1 MDEFFDF
8 EDAAQAFSSNQSTD
22 LNFDIE
28 DFGPGPYDIDLA
40 FSEPLTD
47 ENAFTCLQH
56 YSAAEQSNNDL
67 VAAEHDSSMP
77 DTAMSGGTDLL
88 EFPKFMADPCGN
100 CRRTGIHCKII
111 REGIRKGSCTSC
123 VALGRTCSLNQ
134 QPEEKNGRVC
144 INAGFCPPG
153 TIQDENTDMNDW
165 PVDDT
170 QHSTCPTV
178 NWVPSKSPVQESTI
192 PQSSSAPDLAAMNDE
207 NGDGDEGG
215 PKTGARFSREAVKV
229 LRGWLST
236 HHRHPY
242 PTDDE
247 KESLKRLTGLNKIQI
262 TNWLANARRRG
273 KVRAPRSTSP
283 AVGNHP
289 NAMDIPRK
297 GPMATKN
304 MNPLER
310 WKASP
315 PEHEPAS
322 VTAIAQAVSSSSL
335 HSEHNSP
342 YASYAHSDDFSN
354 RSGVINSSASSLGT
368 SQSSG
373 NSFASAFSHK
383 SKGSFGSFNSFG
395 NRGRR
400 RRRRAAAK
408 PVKNLNA
415 AGPVRTFQCTF
426 CTETFKTKHDWQR
439 HEKSLHLS
447 LERWV
452 CCPNGPAQF
461 CAELDM
467 NQCVFCLLPNPPKG
481 HGETHNYS
489 SCTDRSLEERT
500 FYRKDHLRQHL
511 NLVHDVKFQ
520 AGTMESWKVATPE
533 IRSRCGFC
541 GTVMDS
547 WSIRVD
553 HLAEHFKGGKSMA
566 DWKGDWG
573 FDTQVLD
580 IVENGMPPYLIH
592 DERNSPQPFSSQLFS
607 ADQRTL
613 EDLVKIG
620 LQEYVHERF
629 IGGLLPTDD
638 DLVEE
643 ARRIIRK
650 ADEFTITSGSLE
662 SSWFRDLILGPEGRD
677 YNDLHLENTGEE
689 NLLWIEKPDT
699 NTVAQPIGDGD
710 LATITCPL
718 ERLLMKWIVSQQMLG
733 LTPLDSELQVQA
745 CRVLNE
751 VETTSNFKCKP
762 ALKWFKW
769 LITADTK
776 WLSGLRRRA
785 CLPRSSEISH
795 ESIRTID
802 ENAIDFTINNLQR
815 LENEMIN
822 WVKLQKAQD
831 IIPTDDDVQRHAR
844 MLVYK
849 SDDPWNQTAFDEPG
863 MLYLFKQQQGIAPTD
878 QLGPTMPSLREPEV
892 PPTFATSPHPSK
904 SLHWDLQDSGP
915 GITSPLHNRSGSNS
929 PGFNSL
935 KSLNHSPNNTPIVS
949 QPTANSNHVQPLK
962 YFLNDA
968 NCYGRLVRELSRFVT
983 SSTSINNP
991 NRHAPTDAEI
1001 QHQARW
1007 IVYDD
1012 DDPWNQ
1018 TAADNA
1024 EWLMRFKRDVGLCE
1038 PSTGP
1043 GLPVNEK
1050 SWQLCQGGSG
1060 FGPPYVAPKEN
1071 AELQFDGE
1079 VPVSMYGKVYNVS
1092 ASTAT
1097 KFAKGLAGRWKPPGV
1112 VFCSRELEE
1121 GLNKFMVQQ
1130 ISSGITPSDESI
1142 QQKAREILGQE
1153 ETAADDMALLEKF
1166 KGLHGLFTSPTMPEF
1181 SSELLNFPSLNEDD
1195 FLQIFDEELAANG
1208 LDNWNSPPTNAPSRS
1223 RNMMTSP
1230 MYHSPLATIPLANF
1244 SAQGISGVGQSD
1256 NKKAPVGMA
1265 RDYAEMY
1272 RVNAA
1277 TASPLRRKV
1286 SVMAARE
1293 RCPEGWDDEVGGDCQ

>member
-229 LRGWLST
+229 LR
-236 HHRHPY
+236 
-242 PTDDE
+242 
-247 KESLKRLTGLNKIQI
+247 ESLKRLTGLNKIQI

-322 VTAIAQAVSSSSL
+322 VTAIAQA
-335 HSEHNSP
+335 
-342 YASYAHSDDFSN
+342 
-354 RSGVINSSASSLGT
+354 
-368 SQSSG
+368 
-373 NSFASAFSHK
+373 
-383 SKGSFGSFNSFG
+383 
-395 NRGRR
+395 
-400 RRRRAAAK
+400 
-408 PVKNLNA
+408 
-415 AGPVRTFQCTF
+415 
-426 CTETFKTKHDWQR
+426 
-439 HEKSLHLS
+439 
-447 LERWV
+447 
-452 CCPNGPAQF
+452 
-461 CAELDM
+461 
-467 NQCVFCLLPNPPKG
+467 
-481 HGETHNYS
+481 
-489 SCTDRSLEERT
+489 
-500 FYRKDHLRQHL
+500 
-511 NLVHDVKFQ
+511 FQ

-580 IVENGMPPYLIH
+580 IVENGMPPY
-592 DERNSPQPFSSQLFS
+592 
-607 ADQRTL
+607 
-613 EDLVKIG
+613 
-620 LQEYVHERF
+620 
-629 IGGLLPTDD
+629 
-638 DLVEE
+638 
-643 ARRIIRK
+643 
-650 ADEFTITSGSLE
+650 
-662 SSWFRDLILGPEGRD
+662 
-677 YNDLHLENTGEE
+677 
-689 NLLWIEKPDT
+689 
-699 NTVAQPIGDGD
+699 
-710 LATITCPL
+710 
-718 ERLLMKWIVSQQMLG
+718 
-733 LTPLDSELQVQA
+733 
-745 CRVLNE
+745 
-751 VETTSNFKCKP
+751 
-762 ALKWFKW
+762 
-769 LITADTK
+769 
-776 WLSGLRRRA
+776 
-785 CLPRSSEISH
+785 
-795 ESIRTID
+795 
-802 ENAIDFTINNLQR
+802 
-815 LENEMIN
+815 
-822 WVKLQKAQD
+822 
-831 IIPTDDDVQRHAR
+831 
-844 MLVYK
+844 
-849 SDDPWNQTAFDEPG
+849 
-863 MLYLFKQQQGIAPTD
+863 
-878 QLGPTMPSLREPEV
+878 
-892 PPTFATSPHPSK
+892 
-904 SLHWDLQDSGP
+904 
-915 GITSPLHNRSGSNS
+915 
-929 PGFNSL
+929 
-935 KSLNHSPNNTPIVS
+935 
-949 QPTANSNHVQPLK
+949 
-962 YFLNDA
+962 
-968 NCYGRLVRELSRFVT
+968 
-983 SSTSINNP
+983 
-991 NRHAPTDAEI
+991 AEI

-1079 VPVSMYGKVYNVS
+1079 VPVSMYG
-1092 ASTAT
+1092 
-1097 KFAKGLAGRWKPPGV
+1097 KGLAGRWKPPGV